1 MTTFQQIIDDA
12 RVLLN
17 DVVLDETTITRYS
30 EAQLLTYAREALVSA
45 RRYRPDLF
53 LKNLT
58 GALPEYALDTDFPL
72 DERYKVPVVDYIVH
86 RSEIRDDEFV
96 VSGKAEMM
104 FTKFKSAFIGL

>member
-17 DVVLDETTITRYS
+17 DVVLDETTVTRYTES
-30 EAQLLTYAREALVSA
+30 QMLTYAREALVAA
-45 RRYRPDLF
+45 RRLRPDLF
-53 LKNLT
+53 LSNLT
-58 GALPEYALDTDFPL
+58 GPIPAFTADDALPL
-72 DERYKVPVVDYIVH
+72 DERYKVAIVDYIVH